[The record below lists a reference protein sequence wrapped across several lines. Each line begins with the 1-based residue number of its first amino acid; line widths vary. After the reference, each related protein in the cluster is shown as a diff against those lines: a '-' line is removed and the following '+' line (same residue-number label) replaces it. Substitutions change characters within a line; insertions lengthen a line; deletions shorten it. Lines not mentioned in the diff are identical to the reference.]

1 MAKNENQANGKR
13 QDRVHVGLLIDET
26 GSMNGLEP
34 AVVGGVNEFVEK
46 LRADEAE
53 AKVLATL
60 AMFDLHANDPVV
72 RVKFA
77 GIPLD
82 ELTLLGPGDYR
93 PRGATP
99 LNDAVVATI
108 RRMDKAVKKGERAM
122 LVILT
127 DGLEN
132 ASETSSRDVRKLIH
146 AREKKGW
153 EFIYLGANQDAWAEA
168 DKIGLGDRGKRLSYT
183 ASPSGTADAVKLSA
197 ERARSFRD
205 DPARY
210 KAEAQ
215 ELAEAV
221 TDEEVKR
228 LERSNRRRRRR

>member
-1 MAKNENQANGKR
+1 MAKNGKSANGNA
-13 QDRVHVGLLIDET
+13 QETVHVGLLIDET
-26 GSMNGLEP
+26 GSMGGLEP
-34 AVVGGVNEFVEK
+34 VVIGGINEFVEK

-60 AMFDLHANDPVV
+60 AMFDLHGNDPVV

-82 ELTLLGPGDYR
+82 EVALLGPDDYQ

-108 RRMDKAVKKGERAM
+108 RRLDRKVKKDDRAL
-122 LVILT
+122 LVIFT
-127 DGLEN
+127 DGYEN
-132 ASETSSRDVRKLIH
+132 SSETSSRDVRKLIH

-153 EFIYLGANQDAWAEA
+153 EFIYLGANQDAWEEGG
-168 DKIGLGDRGKRLSYT
+168 KIGLGDRGKHLAFT
-183 ASPSGTADAVKLSA
+183 ASPGGAADAIKLST

-210 KAEAQ
+210 KAEAA
-215 ELAEAV
+215 ELAGEVSA
-221 TDEEVKR
+221 EEVER
-228 LERSNRRRRRR
+228 LERENRGR